1 MGSESN
7 VTNFKVGDKLIYG
20 DGGWYEEGTIVTVLD
35 VDSEDTHMPYYV
47 TDGEDEL
54 WIEPDNLTLKPT
66 KNQRITA
73 LESEVATLKAEVEAL
88 KKAQQ
93 VTVAPTIT
101 VKSDAD
107 IPSIAAKLADQ
118 LERATEKR
126 QSQTPNQQ
134 ASANSL
140 RKAII
145 AEAKAF
151 VAKYTTP
158 NSRYDDTS
166 VVVRNTRCTYDFYV
180 NEKKRVVTVLF
191 RSVTRRSVI
200 VKAIAKCAPDDVFNT
215 DIGKAIA
222 LGRALGLNVERFE
235 QAVKP
240 TEVVVGHVVTTKD
253 IAGVSHTQQ
262 VTHFERHYNTKCAM
276 FADGR
281 GVSTEKFTDSASLP
295 IIVDDTEAKY

>member
-1 MGSESN
+1 MA
-7 VTNFKVGDKLIYG
+7 NFKVGDKFRLIS
-20 DGGWYEEGTIVTVLD
+20 GGGEFPLNGAENGEIYTVISDLD
-35 VDSEDTHMPYYV
+35 HHHGGYTYKTYKFYYNDNEN
-47 TDGEDEL
+47 TAYARPEQMEL
-54 WIEPDNLTLKPT
+54 VSQKPT
-66 KNQRITA
+66 KNQRISA
-73 LESEVATLKAEVEAL
+73 LESEVEKLKAELEAL
-88 KKAQQ
+88 KKAQIK
-93 VTVAPTIT
+93 APTQ
-101 VKSDAD
+101 SEQ
-107 IPSIAAKLADQ
+107 IAKALSAALTKVNESKPKL
-118 LERATEKR
+118 
-126 QSQTPNQQ
+126 TPNQQ